1 MFYIDIRK
9 TFIYNNDKYS
19 SKRSENNLPS
29 IKQSVETSVIN
40 DKGEL
45 VSKRANKTLSW
56 GAEPSYIKLYLQ
68 DILYLSDI
76 PNKHTQVLYEL
87 LKRSTYAGDKD
98 GMQVIVNSYVK
109 NCIKDK
115 LGLKNVGSISNAI
128 TELVKGKILYRVGT
142 GAYNFNPYLFGKGDW
157 QDVSRLR
164 LEVNYDDIKGKTF
177 KTVCEYNDK
186 KESGESETDQPLPE
200 RRVNHMI
207 LNMDK
212 IQFESRAEIG
222 TIIKALEDWQ
232 EDHGKK
238 DETVQELIN
247 KLDAMSMNW

>member
-1 MFYIDIRK
+1 M
-9 TFIYNNDKYS
+9 
-19 SKRSENNLPS
+19 PS

-128 TELVKGKILYRVGT
+128 TVPDHRHD
-142 GAYNFNPYLFGKGDW
+142 PSPS
-157 QDVSRLR
+157 QRLCVAFYAIFQETDS
-164 LEVNYDDIKGKTF
+164 LPSAFHPKTF
-177 KTVCEYNDK
+177 YV
-186 KESGESETDQPLPE
+186 L
-200 RRVNHMI
+200 
-207 LNMDK
+207 L
-212 IQFESRAEIG
+212 
-222 TIIKALEDWQ
+222 
-232 EDHGKK
+232 
-238 DETVQELIN
+238 
-247 KLDAMSMNW
+247 

>member
-1 MFYIDIRK
+1 M
-9 TFIYNNDKYS
+9 
-19 SKRSENNLPS
+19 PS

-98 GMQVIVNSYVK
+98 GMQVIVNSYVN

-142 GAYNFNPYLFGKGDW
+142 GAYNFNPYLFGQGDW

-186 KESGESETDQPLPE
+186 KESGESETDQPLP
-200 RRVNHMI
+200 RTGTRVNHMI

>member
-186 KESGESETDQPLPE
+186 KESGESETEQE

>member
-1 MFYIDIRK
+1 MFYIDIKK

-186 KESGESETDQPLPE
+186 KESGEGESETDQPLP
-200 RRVNHMI
+200 RT
-207 LNMDK
+207 
-212 IQFESRAEIG
+212 G
-222 TIIKALEDWQ
+222 TE
-232 EDHGKK
+232 G
-238 DETVQELIN
+238 
-247 KLDAMSMNW
+247 

>member
-1 MFYIDIRK
+1 MIRIHGRRE
-9 TFIYNNDKYS
+9 FFS
-19 SKRSENNLPS
+19 SKIDECFIL
-29 IKQSVETSVIN
+29 T
-40 DKGEL
+40 
-45 VSKRANKTLSW
+45 
-56 GAEPSYIKLYLQ
+56 AEPSYIKLYLQ

-186 KESGESETDQPLPE
+186 KESGESETDQPLP
-200 RRVNHMI
+200 RT
-207 LNMDK
+207 
-212 IQFESRAEIG
+212 G
-222 TIIKALEDWQ
+222 TE
-232 EDHGKK
+232 G
-238 DETVQELIN
+238 
-247 KLDAMSMNW
+247 